1 MQRRHVL
8 AAVCGAGTAGVAG
21 CLGEECP
28 PRTDAEPP
36 PEGWPMPGFD
46 AANTGLDADGDPP
59 SDDPTERW
67 RFDAWE
73 HGNHE
78 GAVSAPVVDDERVY
92 VTYGLSAPDD
102 RFPPEQDDEG
112 TVFALEEATGELE
125 WEHPLSDPSGAPALV
140 GDGLVVGDGDG
151 TLARLERRG
160 GDVVWETDLGAAVRT
175 PAVADGWCYVQTDDG
190 RVFAVDVETGEQCW
204 DDRQEGFRD
213 RLGLGDEYRATG
225 RPAVTDDTVVVLT
238 GSYDDSTPWAV
249 LVRGLDRESGSERW
263 AIELENRVWSG
274 TFPSP
279 AVADGTVYVAVP
291 GELQAR
297 SVEDG
302 NREWTFATGV
312 DATSSPTVGED
323 AVYLGAKNVYAVD
336 RDTGEERWR
345 HVNLAPDDD
354 ESSSGTD
361 RTTITGA
368 PVVVGDRV
376 LVGFGALDRERGDH
390 RWGEVGDDEES
401 DFFDGSGFGR
411 ELPTDGQAV
420 ANGALYA
427 TTRWGRLAKLGG
439 DDAS

>member
-1 MQRRHVL
+1 
-8 AAVCGAGTAGVAG
+8 
-21 CLGEECP
+21 
-28 PRTDAEPP
+28 
-36 PEGWPMPGFD
+36 MPGFD

-73 HGNHE
+73 HGDHE
-78 GAVSAPVVDDERVY
+78 GAASAPVVDGERVY
-92 VTYGLSAPDD
+92 LAYGLSTTDY
-102 RFPPEQDDEG
+102 RGPPSQDDG
-112 TVFALEEATGELE
+112 GAVLALAEATGELE

-151 TLARLERRG
+151 TLTRLERRG
-160 GDVVWETDLGAAVRT
+160 GDPVWETDLGAAVRT
-175 PAVADGWCYVQTDDG
+175 PAIADGWCYVQTDDG
-190 RVFAVDVETGEQCW
+190 RVFAVDVETGERCW

-225 RPAVTDDTVVVLT
+225 RPAVDDETVVVLT
-238 GSYDDSTPWAV
+238 GSSDDDSPPRAV
-249 LVRGLDRESGSERW
+249 LVRGLDREFGSERW
-263 AIELENRVWSG
+263 AIELDDRVWSG

-279 AVADGTVYVAVP
+279 AVAEGTVYVAVP

-297 SVEDG
+297 SIEDG
-302 NREWTFATGV
+302 SREWTFATGV

-336 RDTGEERWR
+336 RNTGEERWR
-345 HVNLAPDDD
+345 HVNLAPDDS
-354 ESSSGTD
+354 ESPSGTD
-361 RTTITGA
+361 RTPITGA

-401 DFFDGSGFGR
+401 DYFEGGGFGR
-411 ELPTDGQAV
+411 ELPSDGQAV